1 MMSKEEPTGSI
12 GVGDR
17 VRIIGGGPMARG
29 LIGVVQ
35 RLDTSR
41 QGRCYVTSGGKIYAV
56 QTDELI
62 LHNGEVHNKR
72 RELTQPIGS
81 LFWRKRSYGQRF
93 YLKVTT
99 HRGCKEPG
107 YYTWE
112 AWADPSKVRAYLEGK
127 ISLGV
132 FDSEESAREACES
145 HYLANKKTGGH
156 EPATMKSNNKP
167 QR

>member
-1 MMSKEEPTGSI
+1 MTEVKNE
-12 GVGDR
+12 R
-17 VRIIGGGPMARG
+17 
-29 LIGVVQ
+29 
-35 RLDTSR
+35 
-41 QGRCYVTSGGKIYAV
+41 K
-56 QTDELI
+56 ELI
-62 LHNGEVHNKR
+62 
-72 RELTQPIGS
+72 QPIGS

-107 YYTWE
+107 YYTWG

-145 HYLANKKTGGH
+145 HYLANVEVIHGMKEAKNERNELASPTGSDQVRVGEH
-156 EPATMKSNNKP
+156 YCIDGVKHLVTLVHLGEAILTSRCGKLRIEKCSWILSQND
-167 QR
+167 

>member
-41 QGRCYVTSGGKIYAV
+41 QGRCYVTSGGKI
-56 QTDELI
+56 
-62 LHNGEVHNKR
+62 
-72 RELTQPIGS
+72 
-81 LFWRKRSYGQRF
+81 
-93 YLKVTT
+93 
-99 HRGCKEPG
+99 
-107 YYTWE
+107 
-112 AWADPSKVRAYLEGK
+112 
-127 ISLGV
+127 SLGV

-156 EPATMKSNNKP
+156 EPATMKS
-167 QR
+167 Q